1 MQKIIMNFLSHYENL
16 PTQYCYPCT
25 LLMISIF
32 LNYTNEISKYIK
44 VKQMNKLCSL
54 KIPFLVEK
62 RLGKLF

>member
-1 MQKIIMNFLSHYENL
+1 MQKIIMNLLSNYENL

-25 LLMISIF
+25 LLMISVF

-44 VKQMNKLCSL
+44 VKEMNKLCSL
-54 KIPFLVEK
+54 KIPILVEK